1 LEKWKNQGKT
11 QNQNPEFLD
20 PSQVENQFKY
30 RSKGAQDCYQP
41 HSLLQNSLSNGYFF
55 CSKKP
60 RKNTRKSTKTN
71 LLIQAKLKT
80 SSNIVPRVPGLR
92 QTAPYAE

>member
-1 LEKWKNQGKT
+1 MRLFSEKLWICYLEKWKNQGKT

-55 CSKKP
+55 A
-60 RKNTRKSTKTN
+60 RKNQGKT
-71 LLIQAKLKT
+71 QGKAQKPT
-80 SSNIVPRVPGLR
+80 C
-92 QTAPYAE
+92 